1 MWMGVETGALDF
13 YESIADASEQMLSAA
28 RRADWDALIEAEKE
42 CARRVAALRA
52 AGITGSLGREADRR
66 RHDILR
72 TVLAHDAEIRALT
85 QPWMVKLEVL
95 LNSAAAARRVEQ
107 AYR

>member
-1 MWMGVETGALDF
+1 MGVELSVLSF

-42 CARRVAALRA
+42 CARRVARLRDA
-52 AGITGSLGREADRR
+52 RVSGSLGQEADRR

-72 TVLAHDAEIRALT
+72 TVLAHDAEIRELT
-85 QPWMVKLEVL
+85 QPWMTQLELL
-95 LNSAAAARRVEQ
+95 LNSAAASRRVEQ